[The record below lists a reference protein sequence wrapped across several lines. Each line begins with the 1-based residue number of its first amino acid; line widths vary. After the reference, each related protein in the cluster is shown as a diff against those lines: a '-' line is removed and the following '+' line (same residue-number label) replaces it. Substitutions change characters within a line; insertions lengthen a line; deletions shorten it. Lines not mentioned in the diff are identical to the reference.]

1 MNRRAAPG
9 LSVPSRL
16 RAPGL
21 GAPGLGALRCAL
33 GWPPGLVQGRGGSE
47 LAELQAELQA
57 APQAAP
63 QALAAAGGVCVISA
77 NQVAH

>member
-9 LSVPSRL
+9 LSVRSRL
-16 RAPGL
+16 RALGL

-47 LAELQAELQA
+47 LAELQA

>member
-16 RAPGL
+16 RAL
-21 GAPGLGALRCAL
+21 GLGALRCAL

-47 LAELQAELQA
+47 LAELQAA
-57 APQAAP
+57 SQAAP